1 MTFSKNKS
9 IVYIIPSLDIGGTEK
24 HLFNLATSISNH
36 YKVEIICLDNR
47 GLLSS
52 HLPARIKLINL
63 ANNESKLFFFKY
75 FLLAYQ
81 LWKILKPKKCIVHFF
96 LPKSYLVAG
105 TICILQRKTKLIM
118 SRRSTNYYQK
128 KYPFIKF
135 WENILHKK
143 MKYIL
148 VNSNNLRNQLL
159 SDEGVDKSKIIEIKN
174 GIKEIS
180 FERKDS
186 TYIKKKYKA
195 KADFSKDNVIVC
207 LANLIPYKGH
217 IHLINSLNIMNRSFK
232 KWKLIIIGEGE
243 DKYKSKLADLIKKF
257 NLQRKIFF
265 TGIQIYPERFLNSA
279 KLGILLS
286 DHEGS
291 SNAMVEYMNHSLPVI
306 TTDSGNI
313 REIIKNKLNG
323 YIVKQ
328 TDYTEIAYLI
338 QKILTEKLKSREM
351 GKKNKKIVKQIFNY
365 AEMITRYKK
374 IYDKT

>member
-1 MTFSKNKS
+1 MMTFSKNKS

-195 KADFSKDNVIVC
+195 KADF
-207 LANLIPYKGH
+207 
-217 IHLINSLNIMNRSFK
+217 FK
-232 KWKLIIIGEGE
+232 
-243 DKYKSKLADLIKKF
+243 
-257 NLQRKIFF
+257 R
-265 TGIQIYPERFLNSA
+265 
-279 KLGILLS
+279 
-286 DHEGS
+286 
-291 SNAMVEYMNHSLPVI
+291 
-306 TTDSGNI
+306 
-313 REIIKNKLNG
+313 
-323 YIVKQ
+323 
-328 TDYTEIAYLI
+328 
-338 QKILTEKLKSREM
+338 
-351 GKKNKKIVKQIFNY
+351 
-365 AEMITRYKK
+365 
-374 IYDKT
+374 